1 MSDNS
6 ERRSGRSPIRLKS
19 GETLADALANRN
31 SQPNSMS
38 MPLSDINDLDA
49 VVHALGIE
57 DSDTTPAEAVAE
69 LKAEIERLR
78 AGLSNALSGSDDDR
92 AIADFSRAMATK
104 MAISRVKGRDGWQ
117 TCPTE
122 ALWAM
127 LRGHVEKGDP
137 VDVGNFAMMI
147 WNNLCEKELPPTPR
161 HASAPDGYRCADC
174 AMDGHACPTCYA
186 AWWAKKHPHHRQL

>member
-6 ERRSGRSPIRLKS
+6 ERRSGRSPILLKS

-31 SQPNSMS
+31 SQPNSMP

-57 DSDTTPAEAVAE
+57 DEDTTPAEAVAE

-78 AGLSNALSGSDDDR
+78 AALSNALSGSEDDR

-127 LRGHVEKGDP
+127 LRGHKDLI
-137 VDVGNFAMMI
+137 A
-147 WNNLCEKELPPTPR
+147 
-161 HASAPDGYRCADC
+161 
-174 AMDGHACPTCYA
+174 
-186 AWWAKKHPHHRQL
+186 

>member
-31 SQPNSMS
+31 SQPNSMP

-57 DSDTTPAEAVAE
+57 GIEDTTPAEAVAE

-78 AGLSNALSGSDDDR
+78 AALSVVQSKPSFMQASP
-92 AIADFSRAMATK
+92 AI
-104 MAISRVKGRDGWQ
+104 
-117 TCPTE
+117 P
-122 ALWAM
+122 
-127 LRGHVEKGDP
+127 
-137 VDVGNFAMMI
+137 
-147 WNNLCEKELPPTPR
+147 LP
-161 HASAPDGYRCADC
+161 
-174 AMDGHACPTCYA
+174 
-186 AWWAKKHPHHRQL
+186 AKQSST

>member
-31 SQPNSMS
+31 SQPNSMP

-69 LKAEIERLR
+69 LKVEIERLR
-78 AGLSNALSGSDDDR
+78 ALPAMQHGGPRSIRITVSFE
-92 AIADFSRAMATK
+92 DFSYENRNQHINGAT
-104 MAISRVKGRDGWQ
+104 S
-117 TCPTE
+117 T
-122 ALWAM
+122 
-127 LRGHVEKGDP
+127 
-137 VDVGNFAMMI
+137 
-147 WNNLCEKELPPTPR
+147 
-161 HASAPDGYRCADC
+161 
-174 AMDGHACPTCYA
+174 
-186 AWWAKKHPHHRQL
+186 

>member
-6 ERRSGRSPIRLKS
+6 ERRSGRSPILLKS

-78 AGLSNALSGSDDDR
+78 AGL
-92 AIADFSRAMATK
+92 
-104 MAISRVKGRDGWQ
+104 
-117 TCPTE
+117 
-122 ALWAM
+122 
-127 LRGHVEKGDP
+127 
-137 VDVGNFAMMI
+137 
-147 WNNLCEKELPPTPR
+147 
-161 HASAPDGYRCADC
+161 
-174 AMDGHACPTCYA
+174 
-186 AWWAKKHPHHRQL
+186 

>member
-6 ERRSGRSPIRLKS
+6 ERRSGRSPILLKS

-31 SQPNSMS
+31 SQPNSMP

-57 DSDTTPAEAVAE
+57 DSDTTAAEAVAE

-92 AIADFSRAMATK
+92 AIADFSRAK
-104 MAISRVKGRDGWQ
+104 DWDI
-117 TCPTE
+117 
-122 ALWAM
+122 
-127 LRGHVEKGDP
+127 
-137 VDVGNFAMMI
+137 
-147 WNNLCEKELPPTPR
+147 KERELYT
-161 HASAPDGYRCADC
+161 
-174 AMDGHACPTCYA
+174 
-186 AWWAKKHPHHRQL
+186 